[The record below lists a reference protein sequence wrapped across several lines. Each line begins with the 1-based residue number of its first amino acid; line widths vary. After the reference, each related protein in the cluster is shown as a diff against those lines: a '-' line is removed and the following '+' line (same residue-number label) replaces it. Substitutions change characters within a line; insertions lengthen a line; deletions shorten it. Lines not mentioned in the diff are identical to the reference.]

1 MTSSSLHGSH
11 ATIPSLDG
19 IRALSVAIVV
29 AGHAGI
35 SHRIPGGFGVTVFFF
50 LSGFLITTLFFRE
63 FQKYGGISLKSF
75 YIRRLIR
82 LSPPLFVTL
91 AIVYGLV
98 AMDFLPGTLDPLA
111 IISQMFYFYN
121 YYAILPGS
129 TEGATGFNVLWS
141 LSVEEHFYLLYPI
154 LFLAFLSKKM
164 KIWHFFTLLVL
175 FLLWRM
181 INWYLIGASSEDIY
195 MRSDTRFDSILWGC
209 FLAIIQNTKI
219 AEKIMPSR
227 AMTIWLAVSASILA
241 FCFVYRNDA
250 FRETWRYSLQGFAL
264 MPVFYYSIEK
274 SHSLAFR
281 WLNWKPLVRI
291 GVWSYSIY
299 LIHYVILS
307 ALKFYDLRLS
317 AVTAF
322 LIAAV
327 GGIIYAAILERYVE
341 MPVRAIRNKIT
352 GHNRLPR
359 KSE

>member
-1 MTSSSLHGSH
+1 
-11 ATIPSLDG
+11 
-19 IRALSVAIVV
+19 
-29 AGHAGI
+29 
-35 SHRIPGGFGVTVFFF
+35 
-50 LSGFLITTLFFRE
+50 
-63 FQKYGGISLKSF
+63 
-75 YIRRLIR
+75 
-82 LSPPLFVTL
+82 
-91 AIVYGLV
+91 
-98 AMDFLPGTLDPLA
+98 
-111 IISQMFYFYN
+111 
-121 YYAILPGS
+121 
-129 TEGATGFNVLWS
+129 
-141 LSVEEHFYLLYPI
+141 
-154 LFLAFLSKKM
+154 
-164 KIWHFFTLLVL
+164 
-175 FLLWRM
+175 
-181 INWYLIGASSEDIY
+181 

-359 KSE
+359 KSEESVSMPTT